1 MRTGI
6 RYISVLA
13 VGAALAACGG
23 NAAPVDE
30 ALAADL
36 EKIAGSSLELAPAGQ
51 GTQVMSAIE
60 LSPKAPAAAPA
71 PAPTRAR
78 VAQTTRRPERPQVRT
93 PAPAPRAVEQAPAP
107 AEVVEI
113 EAPSEVPAAAAPRP
127 TNPPQGAGAPP
138 PGGWRNVN
146 DVIRNSRVPITP

>member
-1 MRTGI
+1 MRIGI
-6 RYISVLA
+6 RYISTLA
-13 VGAALAACGG
+13 IGAALAACGG
-23 NAAPVDE
+23 SAPPVDE

-36 EKIAGSSLELAPAGQ
+36 EKISGSSLELAPTGQ

-78 VAQTTRRPERPQVRT
+78 VAQSSPRPQRQEIRT
-93 PAPAPRAVEQAPAP
+93 PAPAPRAVEQAPVP
-107 AEVVEI
+107 AEEAEI
-113 EAPSEVPAAAAPRP
+113 ESPAEVPAAAAPRP
-127 TNPPQGAGAPP
+127 TNPPLGAGAPP